1 MPIAKMATAVDN
13 ELPRPT
19 APMASGPRGPTMS
32 VSTMPMVI
40 QPSSAITTGA
50 ASANIGPSSARRSES
65 RGSKGRSC
73 YTPTVAA

>member
-1 MPIAKMATAVDN
+1 MPIAKIATAMN
-13 ELPRPT
+13 SELPRPT

-50 ASANIGPSSARRSES
+50 ASANIGRNSSRRSES
-65 RGSKGRSC
+65 RGSKGDCVTRLLS
-73 YTPTVAA
+73 AA